1 MKIVIII
8 YIVSWF
14 ILLAVY
20 IASLFGKKK
29 NHFSQKEPWYLYAI
43 IIAFAPLIV
52 LLIPY
57 LLISSYITEKK
68 HEKVVLEQEQREA
81 EEYAYK
87 QHALQEYK
95 AAINEQKEEITYNRE
110 RSMIARTLVEKIIK
124 EDYDSFLQYL
134 VHLSLP
140 DGASLHVEEC
150 NKEGNGDI
158 SKLYVET
165 AEGDYNLNI
174 WDYIKAENSIDG
186 AWEAYFLYKV
196 WHILPLWWHA
206 NYSRRN
212 YMYSEEDTASIQLI
226 PLSQREQEQ
235 PIIQKKV
242 KSLIS
247 KPEVVE
253 ANGKYY
259 VSCCYWTNF
268 GGLIKETVEVF
279 ISPEGKVSLK
289 DIEKQTLY
297 YYTCGIMY

>member
-14 ILLAVY
+14 ILLAIY

-29 NHFSQKEPWYLYAI
+29 NHFSEKEPWYLYAI
-43 IIAFAPLIV
+43 IIAFAPLVI

-68 HEKVVLEQEQREA
+68 REKAVKEQEQREA
-81 EEYAYK
+81 EENAYK
-87 QHALQEYK
+87 QRASQELK
-95 AAINEQKEEITYNRE
+95 TAINGQQKEFDYDHL
-110 RSMIARTLVEKIIK
+110 MMARRLVEKIKK

-150 NKEGNGDI
+150 NEEGNGDT

-212 YMYSEEDTASIQLI
+212 
-226 PLSQREQEQ
+226 
-235 PIIQKKV
+235 
-242 KSLIS
+242 
-247 KPEVVE
+247 
-253 ANGKYY
+253 
-259 VSCCYWTNF
+259 
-268 GGLIKETVEVF
+268 
-279 ISPEGKVSLK
+279 
-289 DIEKQTLY
+289 
-297 YYTCGIMY
+297 

>member
-8 YIVSWF
+8 YIVSWS

-20 IASLFGKKK
+20 IASLIGKKK
-29 NHFSQKEPWYLYAI
+29 DRISEKDPWYLYAI
-43 IIAFAPLIV
+43 IIAFAPLVV

-57 LLISSYITEKK
+57 LLISSYIKEKK
-68 HEKVVLEQEQREA
+68 HEKAVKEQEKREA
-81 EEYAYK
+81 EENTAK
-87 QHALQEYK
+87 MEQQE
-95 AAINEQKEEITYNRE
+95 EFTYDH
-110 RSMIARTLVEKIIK
+110 SMIARTLVKKIK
-124 EDYDSFLQYL
+124 NKDYDSFLQYL

-150 NKEGNGDI
+150 KQEDNGDE
-158 SKLYVET
+158 SKLYVKT
-165 AEGDYNLNI
+165 AEGDYHLNI

-206 NYSRRN
+206 NYYRRI
-212 YMYSEEDTASIQLI
+212 YMYSEEDADSIEL
-226 PLSQREQEQ
+226 LSFSQRETVQ
-235 PIIQKKV
+235 PMIQKEV

-259 VSCCYWTNF
+259 VSCCFWTNF

-279 ISPEGKVSLK
+279 ISPEGKVAFK
-289 DIEKQTLY
+289 DTEYQTLY
-297 YYTCGIMY
+297 PYECGIMY